1 MVIIVDGE
9 AYLSMDCTIIFE
21 LCFEGGISE
30 NCLVPVGDSL
40 SELPVPQ
47 REGWVLVGWFDAAA
61 ESVFTAGQ
69 GNAVTT
75 ETVFTKVTTVYAHWR
90 QPGDINGDGE
100 VDNRDVTR
108 LLNAIRYPD
117 VKAVRPNLD
126 VNGDNQLTGDD
137 AILLARFVKYLDVD
151 LH

>member
-1 MVIIVDGE
+1 MS
-9 AYLSMDCTIIFE
+9 LDCTIIFE

-30 NCLVPVGDSL
+30 NRLVPVGGSL
-40 SELPVPQ
+40 SELPTPE
-47 REGWVLVGWFDAAA
+47 REGWVFLGWFDAAA

-75 ETVFTKVTTVYAHWR
+75 ETVFTKDTTVYAHWR
-90 QPGDINGDGE
+90 QPGDVNGDGE

-108 LLNAIRYPD
+108 LIRCLNYPG
-117 VKAVRPNLD
+117 VEAVEANMD
-126 VNGDNQLTGDD
+126 TNGDKKLDSEDVAQL
-137 AILLARFVKYLDVD
+137 IRFIKYQDVD

>member
-9 AYLSMDCTIIFE
+9 AYLSLDCTIIFE

-30 NCLVPVGDSL
+30 NRLVPVGGSL

-47 REGWVLVGWFDAAA
+47 REGWVLVGWFKAPAETALDAGDGEAI
-61 ESVFTAGQ
+61 TP
-69 GNAVTT
+69 
-75 ETVFTKVTTVYAHWR
+75 ETVLKEGDTVYAHWR
-90 QPGDINGDGE
+90 IPGDVNGDGE

-108 LLNAIRYPD
+108 LLNAIRYPN